1 MNANKNPANIELH
14 INELVLHGFERGDRY
29 RIGEALQ
36 QELLRQLSE
45 QGIAQGFLQQG
56 HARHLDAGAI
66 QIQQGGHAESIGR
79 QVAQAVYASVS
90 GEPSRRTASAG
101 DTLKGNGIG

>member
-1 MNANKNPANIELH
+1 MNSNKNTANIELH
-14 INELVLHGFERGDRY
+14 INELVLYGFERGDRY

-45 QGIAQGFLQQG
+45 QGLAQGLLQQG
-56 HARHLDAGAI
+56 HAPRLDAGAI
-66 QIQQGGHAESIGR
+66 QLQQGDHAETIGR

-101 DTLKGNGIG
+101 DTQKGNSIG